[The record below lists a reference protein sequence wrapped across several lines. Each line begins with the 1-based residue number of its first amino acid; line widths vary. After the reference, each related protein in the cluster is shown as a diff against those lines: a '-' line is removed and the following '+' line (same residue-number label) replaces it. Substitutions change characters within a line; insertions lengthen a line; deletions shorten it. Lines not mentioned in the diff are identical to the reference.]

1 MKGEYLN
8 FDQRKIINSCLSQNK
23 KLCEIAALLDMV
35 LLLFQKKLKEIEF
48 TIKVERKKCGLNTTF
63 LERNIK

>member
-1 MKGEYLN
+1 MKGEHLN

-48 TIKVERKKCGLNTTF
+48 TIKVKRKKCGLNTTF

>member
-1 MKGEYLN
+1 MKGEHLN

-23 KLCEIAALLDMV
+23 KLCEIAALLDIV

-48 TIKVERKKCGLNTTF
+48 TIKVERKKMWP
-63 LERNIK
+63 

>member
-1 MKGEYLN
+1 MKGEHLN

-48 TIKVERKKCGLNTTF
+48 TIKVKRKKMWP
-63 LERNIK
+63 

>member
-1 MKGEYLN
+1 MKGEHLN

-48 TIKVERKKCGLNTTF
+48 TIKVERKKGSM
-63 LERNIK
+63 ESKVE

>member
-1 MKGEYLN
+1 MKGEHLN

-23 KLCEIAALLDMV
+23 KLCEIATLLNMV

-48 TIKVERKKCGLNTTF
+48 TIKVERKNVA
-63 LERNIK
+63 